1 MVLKST
7 FKLNYLSKM
16 GFEILSLSNEKFG
29 EDNTPIRGGIDG
41 QCLADRWPMYSLF
54 SDIKVIRNYLG
65 DQVGYEVATKNYI
78 IGYLLAIIVP
88 YTVLF
93 ILEKLFGASV
103 WAITSQLEAFL
114 FALSYSIYLFFWELA
129 EE

>member
-1 MVLKST
+1 
-7 FKLNYLSKM
+7 
-16 GFEILSLSNEKFG
+16 
-29 EDNTPIRGGIDG
+29 
-41 QCLADRWPMYSLF
+41 MYSLF